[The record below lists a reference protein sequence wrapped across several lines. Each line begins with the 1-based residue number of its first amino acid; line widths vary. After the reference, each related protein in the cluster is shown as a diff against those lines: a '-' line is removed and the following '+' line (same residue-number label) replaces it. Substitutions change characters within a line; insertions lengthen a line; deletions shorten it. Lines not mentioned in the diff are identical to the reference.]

1 MKKIKKMLAFLLA
14 AAMMLAMSTA
24 AFADNSYSITIT
36 NPSGSNIT
44 IADKKFDAYKIFDV
58 AYADTDNETEGNEVY
73 AYTITRNS
81 AWFDSVVN
89 YAYNPA
95 TNDGNENVVT
105 FNGKSYVAKAD
116 AALTLTEAPGKP
128 GTYVVG
134 TNFKSESDARAF
146 ADYLFE
152 SKGENIS
159 ADGTV
164 TAPEGTEQNPV
175 LKDSNG
181 NETITITVNTP
192 GYYLV
197 TGSGTDS
204 SNQSVVAA
212 AALTTTDPAANIE
225 LKASAPPLDK
235 SIVDADDKVN
245 NNGTAVNVGD
255 TVKFQLTSKVPDT
268 TGYESYTFLI
278 TDTLSSGLTLKEE
291 SAEATTFAVTIGTQS
306 VSLTKAASADNMSG
320 NVYYITKNDN
330 ETTTVKI
337 SLAMLDANSAALYKE
352 GDTIKVTYSATLN
365 KKALMTD
372 EENNTATLTYSN
384 NPYENTSA
392 TTTETKV
399 YVYDFSID
407 VYKYAA
413 GDNEKA
419 YLSGATF
426 VLYRVENGT
435 NLYYKY
441 TSDSETAPAAV
452 TWVGDINEAT
462 SKITTSEGNIKF
474 EGLDSGTYYLLE
486 TEAPTGYNLLTAPVK
501 VDITV
506 TYDVDGQIESVT
518 YTIDNESD
526 PVKLDGTNITF
537 SKEVEV
543 ANTAGSLLPSTG
555 GMGTTVLYIVGAILV
570 IGAGVLLIVKRRM
583 NAE

>member
-14 AAMMLAMSTA
+14 AVMMLAMGTA
-24 AFADNSYSITIT
+24 ALADNSYSITIT

-73 AYTITRNS
+73 AYTITSSS

-89 YAYNPA
+89 YAYDPA
-95 TNDGNENVVT
+95 TNYGNENTVT
-105 FNGKSYVAKAD
+105 FNGESYVAKAG

-164 TAPEGTEQNPV
+164 IAPEGTEQNPV

-235 SIVDADDKVN
+235 SIVDADDTVN

-291 SAEATTFAVTIGTQS
+291 ATGTFAVTIGGQT
-306 VSLTKAASADNMSG
+306 VSLMEAESDVNMSG
-320 NVYYITKNDN
+320 NVYYIAKND
-330 ETTTVKI
+330 ETTTIKI
-337 SLAMLDANSAALYKE
+337 SLAMLNSSNGEALYKE
-352 GDTIKVTYSATLN
+352 GDPITVTYSATLN
-365 KKALMTD
+365 EKALTTN
-372 EENNTATLTYSN
+372 EEDNTAKLTYSN
-384 NPYENTSA
+384 NPYEGTSA
-392 TTTETKV
+392 TTTDTKV

-407 VYKYAA
+407 VHKYAA
-413 GDNEKA
+413 GDTPKN
-419 YLSGATF
+419 YLPGATF
-426 VLYRVENGT
+426 VLYKVENGI

-441 TSDSETAPAAV
+441 TPASETSTAAV

-486 TEAPTGYNLLTAPVK
+486 TEASTGYNLLTAPVK
-501 VDITV
+501 VDIAV
-506 TYDVDGQIESVT
+506 TYDVDGQIKSVT
-518 YTIDNESD
+518 YTIDGESN
-526 PVKLDGTNITF
+526 PVKLDGTNITY